1 MSYSRNKLQEL
12 AMVCTYQYLFYLK
25 DADRPSPSEILENV
39 TKENIDDND
48 KFIKQLF
55 LQVIKNTNELVN
67 LINSSLDNWDF
78 ERLGLME
85 KSILLTSLAQGKY
98 LNQPKQVVIDVAVEL
113 SKKYCEEKA
122 YKLING
128 VLDKVL

>member
-1 MSYSRNKLQEL
+1 MAYSRNKLQEL
-12 AMVCTYQYLFYLK
+12 AMICTYQYLFYLK
-25 DADRPSPSEILENV
+25 DEERPSPSEILEDV

-55 LQVIKNTNELVN
+55 LQVIKNTNELVT
-67 LINSSLDNWDF
+67 LINSALDNWNFD
-78 ERLGLME
+78 RLGLVE
-85 KSILLTSLAQGKY
+85 KAILLTSLAQGKY
-98 LNQPKQVVIDVAVEL
+98 LKQPKEVVIDVAVEL
-113 SKKYCEEKA
+113 SKKYCEDKA

>member
-1 MSYSRNKLQEL
+1 MGYTRNKLQEL
-12 AMVCTYQYLFYLK
+12 AMICTYQYLFYLK
-25 DADRPSPSEILENV
+25 DEDRPSPSEILENV

-55 LQVIKNTNELVN
+55 LNVIKNTNELVL
-67 LINSSLDNWDF
+67 LINSALDNWDF
-78 ERLGLME
+78 ERLGLIE

-98 LNQPKQVVIDVAVEL
+98 LNQPKEVVIDVAVEL
-113 SKKYCEEKA
+113 SKKYCEDKA